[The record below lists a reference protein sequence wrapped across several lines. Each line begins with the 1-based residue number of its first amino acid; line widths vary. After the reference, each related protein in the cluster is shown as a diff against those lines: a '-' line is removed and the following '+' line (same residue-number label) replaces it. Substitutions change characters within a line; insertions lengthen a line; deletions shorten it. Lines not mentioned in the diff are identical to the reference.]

1 MKIKVDLHV
10 HTSHSLCARLSPK
23 QIETA
28 ARRLGIGAVA
38 ITDHNTMAGARDV
51 QAAVHSLKI
60 ICAEEIR
67 TTQGEIIGY
76 FLQKEIPP
84 GLSPQ
89 ETVAR
94 IREQGGLVAVPH
106 PFDRLRSSRLRKP
119 AIDALMGSIDM
130 IEIFNAR
137 NMFIDEDRDLLSR
150 VLAAGAVP
158 IAASDAHLP
167 IEMGRA
173 CMEMEDFS
181 TPQEFLAQS
190 AQRQHRGAQKPAVGA
205 PGDKGDEKIPQAD
218 QGIKISF
225 IRAGWAM
232 PPVKMMGPQ
241 PDGLHPC
248 RTCETNRNINFMDR
262 RQAVNLLLFIR
273 GVCL

>member
-1 MKIKVDLHV
+1 MNIKVDLHV

-67 TTQGEIIGY
+67 TDQGEIIGY

-84 GLSPQ
+84 GQSPQ
-89 ETVAR
+89 ETVSR

-106 PFDRLRSSRLRKP
+106 PFDCLRSSRLHKS
-119 AIDALMGSIDM
+119 AIEALIGSIDM

-137 NMFIDEDRDLLSR
+137 NMFIDEDRDLLTR

-167 IEMGRA
+167 IEIGRA
-173 CMEMEDFS
+173 CMEMEDFT
-181 TPQEFLAQS
+181 TPQEFLLHLRS
-190 AQRQHRGAQKPAVGA
+190 ATIVARKSPLWVHLVTKVMRKY
-205 PGDKGDEKIPQAD
+205 
-218 QGIKISF
+218 
-225 IRAGWAM
+225 
-232 PPVKMMGPQ
+232 
-241 PDGLHPC
+241 
-248 RTCETNRNINFMDR
+248 R
-262 RQAVNLLLFIR
+262 RLRKKNHNNKF
-273 GVCL
+273 

>member
-10 HTSHSLCARLSPK
+10 HTSHSLCARLSPQ
-23 QIETA
+23 QIEKA
-28 ARRLGIGAVA
+28 ALRLGIGAVA
-38 ITDHNTMAGARDV
+38 ITDHNTMAGAREV
-51 QAAVHSLKI
+51 QAAAHSLKI

-76 FLQKEIPP
+76 FLQEEIPP

-89 ETVAR
+89 ETVER

-119 AIDALMGSIDM
+119 AIEALMGSIDM

-167 IEMGRA
+167 IEVGRA

-181 TPQEFLAQS
+181 TPQEFLANLRS
-190 AQRQHRGAQKPAVGA
+190 A
-205 PGDKGDEKIPQAD
+205 
-218 QGIKISF
+218 GIVARKSPLWVHLVTKLMRKYRRLT
-225 IRAGWAM
+225 RA
-232 PPVKMMGPQ
+232 
-241 PDGLHPC
+241 
-248 RTCETNRNINFMDR
+248 
-262 RQAVNLLLFIR
+262 
-273 GVCL
+273 

>member
-23 QIETA
+23 QIEAA
-28 ARRLGIGAVA
+28 ARRLGIAAIA
-38 ITDHNTMAGARDV
+38 ITDHNTMAGAREV

-89 ETVAR
+89 GTVAR

-119 AIDALMGSIDM
+119 AIEALMGSIDM

-137 NMFIDEDRDLLSR
+137 NMFIEEDRDLLAR

-167 IEMGRA
+167 IEIGRA

-181 TPQEFLAQS
+181 TPQEFLANLRNAS
-190 AQRQHRGAQKPAVGA
+190 IMARKSPLWVHMATKVLRNYRKLT
-205 PGDKGDEKIPQAD
+205 
-218 QGIKISF
+218 
-225 IRAGWAM
+225 RA
-232 PPVKMMGPQ
+232 
-241 PDGLHPC
+241 
-248 RTCETNRNINFMDR
+248 
-262 RQAVNLLLFIR
+262 
-273 GVCL
+273 

>member
-23 QIETA
+23 QIERA
-28 ARRLGIGAVA
+28 ARRLGIAALA
-38 ITDHNTMAGARDV
+38 ITDHNTMAGVREV
-51 QAAVHSLKI
+51 QAAVKSLKI

-67 TTQGEIIGY
+67 TKQGEIIGY
-76 FLQKEIPP
+76 FLKEEIPP

-89 ETVAR
+89 ETVER

-119 AIDALMGSIDM
+119 AIEALIGSIDM

-137 NMFIDEDRDLLSR
+137 TMFIEEDRDLLAR
-150 VLAAGAVP
+150 ALAAGAVP

-167 IEMGRA
+167 IEVGRA

-181 TPQEFLAQS
+181 APQEFL
-190 AQRQHRGAQKPAVGA
+190 
-205 PGDKGDEKIPQAD
+205 EN
-218 QGIKISF
+218 
-225 IRAGWAM
+225 
-232 PPVKMMGPQ
+232 
-241 PDGLHPC
+241 L
-248 RTCETNRNINFMDR
+248 RNATIVARKSPLWVHLVTKVMRKYR
-262 RQAVNLLLFIR
+262 RLR
-273 GVCL
+273 RE

>member
-10 HTSHSLCARLSPK
+10 HTSYSLCARLSPK

-28 ARRLGIGAVA
+28 ALRCGISAVA

-89 ETVAR
+89 ETVAL

-106 PFDRLRSSRLRKP
+106 PFDRLRSSRLQKP
-119 AIDALMGSIDM
+119 AIEALMGSIDM

-137 NMFIDEDRDLLSR
+137 NMFIDENPDLLAR

-167 IEMGRA
+167 IEIGRA
-173 CMEMEDFS
+173 CMEMKDFT
-181 TPQEFLAQS
+181 TPREFLNHLRCATIVARKS
-190 AQRQHRGAQKPAVGA
+190 PLWVHLATKALRSYRRLRNKRPQRFG
-205 PGDKGDEKIPQAD
+205 
-218 QGIKISF
+218 
-225 IRAGWAM
+225 
-232 PPVKMMGPQ
+232 
-241 PDGLHPC
+241 
-248 RTCETNRNINFMDR
+248 
-262 RQAVNLLLFIR
+262 
-273 GVCL
+273 